1 MLQETQHSNRKRSLV
16 TKKASNQI
24 DSRPFSFD
32 VEAALIK
39 IREDM
44 NYRLFKIYQLKM
56 SR

>member
-1 MLQETQHSNRKRSLV
+1 MPPETQHSDEKRSVV
-16 TKKASNQI
+16 TKKASNHF
-24 DSRPFSFD
+24 DSWPFSVD
-32 VEAALIK
+32 IAAALIK